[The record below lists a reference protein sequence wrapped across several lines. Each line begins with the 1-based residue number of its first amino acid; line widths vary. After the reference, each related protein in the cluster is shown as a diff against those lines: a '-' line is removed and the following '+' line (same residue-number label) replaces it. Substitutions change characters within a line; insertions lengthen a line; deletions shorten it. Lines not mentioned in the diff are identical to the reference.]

1 MSDAPWYER
10 FFGDNYLD
18 VYGHQLSA
26 EGAEHEASFVERAL
40 ALKAGESLLD
50 LCCGPGRHALLLAQR
65 GLRVTALD
73 LSQRYLDAA
82 AAEAQRRGI
91 EIETVRA
98 DMRAPGFDG
107 RFDAVINMFS
117 SFGYLESEAEDA
129 KVLRG
134 VAAALRPSG
143 RALFDLINR
152 AWVIRN
158 QVANESRTGANEMVY
173 LEHRELNL
181 VTSPA
186 TYGTSAA
193 SWGMKARRTT
203 DHEKSRPR
211 PLTAVHVEDAEPQYR
226 HVASGYQRQRQQAS
240 QRGNASSPRAAAAQ
254 NSRVGGHSVSG

>member
-1 MSDAPWYER
+1 LVHSPWYR
-10 FFGDNYLD
+10 RLFGDNYLD
-18 VYGHQLSA
+18 VYGQQWSA

-73 LSQRYLDAA
+73 LSQPYLDAA
-82 AAEAQRRGI
+82 AAEAKRRGI

-129 KVLRG
+129 KVLQG

-143 RALFDLINR
+143 RPLFDLIKR
-152 AWVIRN
+152 EWVISN
-158 QVANESRTGANEMVY
+158 PGANVSRTGANY
-173 LEHRELNL
+173 
-181 VTSPA
+181 
-186 TYGTSAA
+186 
-193 SWGMKARRTT
+193 
-203 DHEKSRPR
+203 
-211 PLTAVHVEDAEPQYR
+211 TA
-226 HVASGYQRQRQQAS
+226 
-240 QRGNASSPRAAAAQ
+240 
-254 NSRVGGHSVSG
+254 

>member
-1 MSDAPWYER
+1 LVHSPWYR
-10 FFGDNYLD
+10 RLFGDNYLD
-18 VYGHQLSA
+18 VYGQQLSA

-50 LCCGPGRHALLLAQR
+50 LCCGPGRHALLLAR
-65 GLRVTALD
+65 GGLRVPARD
-73 LSQRYLDAA
+73 LSQPYLDAA

-134 VAAALRPSG
+134 VAAALRPGG

-152 AWVIRN
+152 EWVIRN
-158 QVANESRTGANEMVY
+158 QVADESRTGADEMVY
-173 LEHRELNL
+173 LEHRELDV
-181 VTSPA
+181 VTSRNHVPLSAVAPA
-186 TYGTSAA
+186 
-193 SWGMKARRTT
+193 R
-203 DHEKSRPR
+203 
-211 PLTAVHVEDAEPQYR
+211 
-226 HVASGYQRQRQQAS
+226 
-240 QRGNASSPRAAAAQ
+240 SP
-254 NSRVGGHSVSG
+254 

>member
-26 EGAEHEASFVERAL
+26 EGAEYEASFVERAL
-40 ALKAGESLLD
+40 ALKAGQCLLD
-50 LCCGPGRHALLLAQR
+50 VCCGPGRHALLLAQR
-65 GLRVTALD
+65 GLRVRALD
-73 LSQRYLDAA
+73 LSQPYLDAA

-91 EIETVRA
+91 EIATVRR

-134 VAAALRPSG
+134 VAAALRPGG

-152 AWVIRN
+152 EWVIRN
-158 QVANESRTGANEMVY
+158 QVADESRTRADETVY

-181 VTSPA
+181 VTSRNHVTFIAVAPDGSRHDLDGHHIRLYTLTELIRMLAA
-186 TYGTSAA
+186 TGLRLERVYG
-193 SWGMKARRTT
+193 G
-203 DHEKSRPR
+203 
-211 PLTAVHVEDAEPQYR
+211 
-226 HVASGYQRQRQQAS
+226 
-240 QRGNASSPRAAAAQ
+240 
-254 NSRVGGHSVSG
+254 VGGDVYRGANRRLVLLPTQPYRP

>member
-73 LSQRYLDAA
+73 LSQPYLDAA
-82 AAEAQRRGI
+82 AAEAERRGI

-98 DMRAPGFDG
+98 DMRAPGFEG

-152 AWVIRN
+152 EWVIRN
-158 QVANESRTGANEMVY
+158 QVADESRTGADEMVY
-173 LEHRELNL
+173 LDRRELDGHHIRL
-181 VTSPA
+181 YTLTELIGMLEAAGLRLERVYGGFDDEVYGVDTRRMIVVA
-186 TYGTSAA
+186 T
-193 SWGMKARRTT
+193 K
-203 DHEKSRPR
+203 P
-211 PLTAVHVEDAEPQYR
+211 
-226 HVASGYQRQRQQAS
+226 
-240 QRGNASSPRAAAAQ
+240 
-254 NSRVGGHSVSG
+254 